1 MHYVWCLLPKSG
13 KHSATIS
20 SESHI
25 NKKKFHY
32 VVEQVCVCFLKGLFP
47 SLFLLFLHTGNAM
60 KESADW
66 MHVFTSQRSTF
77 LQSTQLMDWDLTPK
91 TQDRYKDN
99 KPNHTHPATDQPYT
113 GPSQQQYMH
122 TNTYVHTH
130 THISTH
136 LPVCVCVCEKT
147 TTSYKIWPVE
157 LKLFCVN
164 EINEW
169 SDEYMRGGTYCPITM
184 AVIQK
189 WPWLGKEDQIS
200 SRGKW
205 ATNHTLKS
213 STQITH
219 SN

>member
-32 VVEQVCVCFLKGLFP
+32 VIVEQVCVCFLKGLFP

-99 KPNHTHPATDQPYT
+99 KPNHTHTHTHPATDQPYT

-136 LPVCVCVCEKT
+136 LPVCVCVCVKKPQLPT
-147 TTSYKIWPVE
+147 KYGLWNWNYFVWT
-157 LKLFCVN
+157 
-164 EINEW
+164 
-169 SDEYMRGGTYCPITM
+169 R
-184 AVIQK
+184 
-189 WPWLGKEDQIS
+189 
-200 SRGKW
+200 
-205 ATNHTLKS
+205 
-213 STQITH
+213 
-219 SN
+219 